1 MGAYNVTTNLGVS
14 TVFTSDAAYVHSS
27 FDRTPI
33 PTQYDIL
40 VNPSDMSSGTTYGW
54 EFGWSVAVG
63 YGKLVVGAPTYDP
76 SASNYYD
83 GKFYSY
89 DLDGTNGTL
98 IHTGSGNGQSAG
110 WSVAVG
116 CGRMVMGSFM
126 RGGPTNSPEVKI
138 YKLDNTLVSTKTGS
152 YINRFGYSVA
162 VEDNFI
168 AISEPYYNSGQGGV
182 HLYDLDGS
190 SYMTI
195 TPSDQSSGDYENFGN
210 SVAMDHGKIIV
221 GSPDDDTPNTGQGS
235 AYIFDRFGIQLK
247 KLTAS
252 DGVANDQ
259 FGYSVAIGCGKIV
272 VGAPSAEAAYVYN
285 LSGDNEIKLT
295 SPDGYVSS
303 DNYGWSVEVGHS
315 MIAVGAPDYGGVN
328 GNGAV
333 YLYDLRGNFIKKLTP
348 NTSITSVRFG
358 YSVSIGNNVIAVG
371 APEDIGGSG
380 SNNDGSVHL
389 FNVPEDSNTYW
400 ENMLETFRYDR
411 RYK

>member
-1 MGAYNVTTNLGVS
+1 MGAFNITTNIGVS

-54 EFGWSVAVG
+54 DFGWSVAVG

-76 SASNYYD
+76 FSSISYD
-83 GKFYSY
+83 GKLYSY
-89 DLDGTNGTL
+89 DVDGTNGTL
-98 IHTGSGNGQSAG
+98 IHTGSNNGQSAG

-116 CGRMVMGSFM
+116 CGRMVMGSFT
-126 RGGPTNSPEVKI
+126 RGGFTNSPEVKI

-152 YINRFGYSVA
+152 ISTRFGWSVA
-162 VEDNFI
+162 VEDNII
-168 AISEPYYNSGQGGV
+168 AISEPFYNSGQGGV

-195 TPSDQSSGDYENFGN
+195 TASDQSSGEYETFGN

-221 GSPDDDTPNTGQGS
+221 GSPSDDTPNTSQGS

-252 DGVANDQ
+252 IGAGSDL

-272 VGAPSAEAAYVYN
+272 VGAPGAEAAYVYN

-295 SPDGYVSS
+295 SPDGYVSG

-315 MIAVGAPDYGGVN
+315 MIAVGAPDYGGVT

-348 NTSITSVRFG
+348 NTSTSSVRFG

-371 APEDIGGSG
+371 APKDTGGSG

-389 FNVPEDSNTYW
+389 FKVPEDSNTYW